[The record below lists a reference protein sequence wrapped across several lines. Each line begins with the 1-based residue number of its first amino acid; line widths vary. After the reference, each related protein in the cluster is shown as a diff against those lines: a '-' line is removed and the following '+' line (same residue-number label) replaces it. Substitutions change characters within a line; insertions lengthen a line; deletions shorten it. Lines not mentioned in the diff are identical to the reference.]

1 MPYLDTRHKKKSFT
15 LTTFLLSV
23 LLLILFYIGLTYMD
37 PPIEN
42 GISINFGTTDF
53 GSGNVQPKE
62 RIQSEPMDTPP
73 VEPVEQVVEEEV
85 AEEEVIEEEV
95 VEEEEIEKE
104 KIEEE
109 SEAEKAAAE
118 RLLTQEKEEAL
129 KIKKAEE
136 TKRKAEEAKKAAE
149 KKAEDAKKKA
159 EAAEREKKA
168 EAARIAQQKRDA
180 EEKAR
185 KEQEAKKKKL
195 DELMGG
201 LNKSDGTASGS
212 EGDDNRAGDKGSPDG
227 DPYATSYYGSP
238 GSGSGTG
245 GYGLNGRSLA
255 SKGKVKQDC
264 NEEGRVVVKII
275 VDRNGNVVSAQP
287 GVKGTT
293 NNSPCLLEPA
303 KETAFKHRWNQD
315 SNAPSQ
321 QVGFVV
327 VNFKLG
333 E

>member
-1 MPYLDTRHKKKSFT
+1 MAFLDTRHKKKSFT
-15 LTTFLLSV
+15 LTTLLLSA

-53 GSGNVQPKE
+53 GSGQVQPKE
-62 RIQSEPMDTPP
+62 KIRSEPLDTPP
-73 VEPVEQVVEEEV
+73 VEPVKQEVQEEIVE
-85 AEEEVIEEEV
+85 
-95 VEEEEIEKE
+95 EEEEIEEVPEEVVAKDEAPSE
-104 KIEEE
+104 KVLTRE
-109 SEAEKAAAE
+109 SEEAIKIKQAAEAKKRAEDAAKAEQKRKEDAIKAEKA
-118 RLLTQEKEEAL
+118 
-129 KIKKAEE
+129 
-136 TKRKAEEAKKAAE
+136 KAA
-149 KKAEDAKKKA
+149 KL
-159 EAAEREKKA
+159 
-168 EAARIAQQKRDA
+168 AQQKRDA

-185 KEQEAKKKKL
+185 LEQEAKKKKL

-212 EGDDNRAGDKGSPDG
+212 EGDDNKTGDKGSPDG

-245 GYGLNGRSLA
+245 GYGLNGRSLVN
-255 SKGKVKQDC
+255 KGKVPQEC
-264 NEEGRVVVKII
+264 NESGRVVVKIV
-275 VDRNGNVVSAQP
+275 VDRNGKVTSATP
-287 GVKGTT
+287 GVRGTT
-293 NNSPCLLEPA
+293 NNNPCLLEPA
-303 KETAFKHRWNQD
+303 RKTAFMHKWNLD

>member
-1 MPYLDTRHKKKSFT
+1 MPLLDTRHKKKSFT
-15 LTTFLLSV
+15 ITTAILSALV
-23 LLLILFYIGLTYMD
+23 LILFYIGMTYMD
-37 PPIEN
+37 PPEEM
-42 GISINFGTTDF
+42 GISVNFGTTNF

-62 RIQSEPMDTPP
+62 KIRSEPLDTPP
-73 VEPVEQVVEEEV
+73 VEPTIQ
-85 AEEEVIEEEV
+85 EEVIEEAVEEV
-95 VEEEEIEKE
+95 VEEEPVAVAEKE
-104 KIEEE
+104 TP
-109 SEAEKAAAE
+109 SEKV
-118 RLLTQEKEEAL
+118 LTQESEEAI
-129 KIKKAEE
+129 KIKQAKEAKQKAENAAKE
-136 TKRKAEEAKKAAE
+136 AQRKRDEAIQREKAKAA
-149 KKAEDAKKKA
+149 K
-159 EAAEREKKA
+159 
-168 EAARIAQQKRDA
+168 IAQEKREA

-245 GYGLNGRSLA
+245 GYGLNGRSLV
-255 SKGKVKQDC
+255 SRGKVAQQC
-264 NEEGRVVVKII
+264 NEAGRVVVKIV
-275 VDRNGNVVSAQP
+275 VDKNGNVISATP
-287 GVKGTT
+287 GVRGTT
-293 NNSPCLLEPA
+293 NNSSCLLEPA
-303 KETAFKHRWNQD
+303 KKTAFKHKWNLD

>member
-15 LTTFLLSV
+15 LTTFLLSA
-23 LLLILFYIGLTYMD
+23 LLLILFYIGMTYMD

-42 GISINFGTTDF
+42 GISVNFGTTDF
-53 GSGNVQPKE
+53 GSGDVQPKE
-62 RIQSEPMDTPP
+62 KIQSEPLDTPP
-73 VEPVEQVVEEEV
+73 VEPVEQ
-85 AEEEVIEEEV
+85 EEEV
-95 VEEEEIEKE
+95 VEEIVEKE
-104 KIEEE
+104 VVEE
-109 SEAEKAAAE
+109 SAPEEVVAKEAPAE
-118 RLLTQEKEEAL
+118 NVLTQENEEAI

-136 TKRKAEEAKKAAE
+136 AK
-149 KKAEDAKKKA
+149 KKAEDAQKAAKKKAEDAEKKKKA
-159 EAAEREKKA
+159 EAAQV
-168 EAARIAQQKRDA
+168 AQQKKEA
-180 EEKAR
+180 EEMAR
-185 KEQEAKKKKL
+185 KEQDAKKKKL

-212 EGDDNRAGDKGSPDG
+212 EGDDNRAGDKGFADG

-245 GYGLNGRSLA
+245 GYGLNGRSLS
-255 SKGKVKQDC
+255 SKGAVKQEC

-303 KETAFKHRWNQD
+303 KKTAFKHKWNQD

>member
-1 MPYLDTRHKKKSFT
+1 MSFLDTRHKKKSFT
-15 LTTFLLSV
+15 LTTLLLSV
-23 LLLILFYIGLTYMD
+23 LLLVLFYIGLTYMD

-42 GISINFGTTDF
+42 GISVNFGTTDF
-53 GSGNVQPKE
+53 GNGRVQPKE
-62 RIQSEPMDTPP
+62 KIQSEPLDKPP
-73 VEPVEQVVEEEV
+73 VEPTKQEEVEEEIV
-85 AEEEVIEEEV
+85 EEEV
-95 VEEEEIEKE
+95 VEEVPEEVTAKE
-104 KIEEE
+104 AP
-109 SEAEKAAAE
+109 AEKV
-118 RLLTQEKEEAL
+118 LTQENEEAI
-129 KIKKAEE
+129 KIKKAIEE
-136 TKRKAEEAKKAAE
+136 KKRVEEAAKAEQKRKEDAVKREKAKAA
-149 KKAEDAKKKA
+149 K
-159 EAAEREKKA
+159 
-168 EAARIAQQKRDA
+168 IAQQKRDA

-185 KEQEAKKKKL
+185 QEQEAKKKKL

-212 EGDDNRAGDKGSPDG
+212 EGDDNTAGDKGQPDG

-245 GYGLNGRSLA
+245 GYGLNGRSLV
-255 SKGKVKQDC
+255 SKGKVPQEC
-264 NEEGRVVVKII
+264 NESGRVVVKII
-275 VDRNGNVVSAQP
+275 VDKNGNVVSATP

-293 NNSPCLLEPA
+293 NNNPCLLEPA
-303 KETAFKHRWNQD
+303 KKTAFMHKWNLD